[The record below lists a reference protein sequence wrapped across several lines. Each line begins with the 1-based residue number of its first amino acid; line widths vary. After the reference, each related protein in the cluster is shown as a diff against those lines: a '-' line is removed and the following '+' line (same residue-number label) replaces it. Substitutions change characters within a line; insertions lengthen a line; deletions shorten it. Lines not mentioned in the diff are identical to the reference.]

1 METMTA
7 STDDD
12 LRRVSG
18 TAGTGRVM
26 RYGCLAALVAV
37 VLSVASAA
45 MATPPFYALLP
56 SDYPGPLIRV
66 CHTEYGICLIPVTIQ
81 PGAPCECVTAG
92 GTWVSGV
99 TVH

>member
-1 METMTA
+1 
-7 STDDD
+7 
-12 LRRVSG
+12 
-18 TAGTGRVM
+18 M
-26 RYGCLAALVAV
+26 RQGYLTALVAV
-37 VLSVASAA
+37 VLSLATAGG
-45 MATPPFYALLP
+45 ATPPLYALLP

-66 CHTEYGICLIPVTIQ
+66 CHTAYGICLIPFTIQ

>member
-1 METMTA
+1 MNTTSA
-7 STDDD
+7 TLGSSVRPATI
-12 LRRVSG
+12 RRV
-18 TAGTGRVM
+18 RCEM
-26 RYGCLAALVAV
+26 RHGYLVGLMAI
-37 VLSVASAA
+37 VLGVTPVQ
-45 MATPPFYALLP
+45 MTTPPFYALLP